1 VRQPALRQE
10 AVAKVSR
17 KLLELGFCDLAQAE
31 SNPPGAEGNLEYF
44 LHAVWRKS
52 G

>member
-1 VRQPALRQE
+1 VRDPVLHQE

-17 KLLELGFCDLAQAE
+17 KLLELGFTQLAPME
-31 SNPPGAEGNLEYF
+31 SPILGAEGNREFL
-44 LHAVWRKS
+44 LHAVWKNS